1 MTTQQKHVTIQ
12 HIAERAGVS
21 ISTVS
26 RVFND
31 SAGVKESK
39 RQAVMDA
46 AAALDYRPN
55 LFAQGLASGQ
65 SMSVGVLTQNF
76 GSAFYDGILRGII
89 AGLDN
94 SNYAPLFADGR
105 WRLDIEER
113 ALQTLLDRRVDGL
126 ILVGP
131 QQSADLLK
139 QLAQQ
144 LPLVIISRIVE
155 GFEKVCLTV
164 DNYDAGYR
172 ATKYLLDRGHHQIA
186 HITGVLSESRVLR
199 DAADRFAGYRDALL
213 DAGLEPDP
221 DLIVEGNFRTQSG
234 LLAIE
239 TLLSRGRPFSALFVA
254 NDQMAS
260 GVRLGLYR
268 RGIRVPDDIALIG
281 FDDQPHSAYMIPPL
295 TTIRQPAEEMGSI
308 AAEAILNQLDDK
320 PFSLPTMS
328 AELIIRESVNSIY

>member
-139 QLAQQ
+139 QLAQKM
-144 LPLVIISRIVE
+144 PIVIISRIVE
-155 GFEKVCLTV
+155 GFEKFCLIV

-213 DAGLEPDP
+213 DVGLEPDP

-328 AELIIRESVNSIY
+328 AELIIRESVKSIY

>member
-139 QLAQQ
+139 QLAQKM
-144 LPLVIISRIVE
+144 PIVIISRIVE
-155 GFEKVCLTV
+155 GFEKFCLTV

-328 AELIIRESVNSIY
+328 AELIIRESVKSIY